1 MKNFTGKVTDVD
13 NNGNPIKKK
22 SGGKNGKKSGFKKPT
37 AAKKSSGKK
46 PLKDIAVV
54 MTKKPVRKIVEYY
67 YFFNEEMDARKLQSA
82 VGEKWFEKAD
92 IWPELNLMEVEMNFD
107 SLIFQNAEECFIDPA
122 DQQWFE
128 EQGIKTKYQ
137 ISYDTG
143 DIESVREVLHN
154 IMDAHRSRCG
164 FRNSDHI
171 GNIIQ
176 RKPACRSLHIIKE
189 RQCCQTAANG
199 KKSCLKKFPEKSK
212 YQHISSLLCFLL
224 RF

>member
-22 SGGKNGKKSGFKKPT
+22 SGGKNGKKSGFKKST

-154 IMDAHRSRCG
+154 IMDAIGGRIC
-164 FRNSDHI
+164 SDTDDFE
-171 GNIIQ
+171 
-176 RKPACRSLHIIKE
+176 PSC
-189 RQCCQTAANG
+189 TADTLD
-199 KKSCLKKFPEKSK
+199 KL
-212 YQHISSLLCFLL
+212 I
-224 RF
+224 

>member
-1 MKNFTGKVTDVD
+1 M
-13 NNGNPIKKK
+13 
-22 SGGKNGKKSGFKKPT
+22 
-37 AAKKSSGKK
+37 
-46 PLKDIAVV
+46 
-54 MTKKPVRKIVEYY
+54 EYY

-107 SLIFQNAEECFIDPA
+107 SLIFQSAEECFIDPA

-154 IMDAHRSRCG
+154 IMDALGGRIC
-164 FRNSDHI
+164 SDTDDFE
-171 GNIIQ
+171 
-176 RKPACRSLHIIKE
+176 PSC
-189 RQCCQTAANG
+189 TADTLD
-199 KKSCLKKFPEKSK
+199 KL
-212 YQHISSLLCFLL
+212 I
-224 RF
+224 

>member
-22 SGGKNGKKSGFKKPT
+22 SSGKNDKKSGFKKPA

-46 PLKDIAVV
+46 PLKDITAV

-128 EQGIKTKYQ
+128 ERGIKTKYQ

-143 DIESVREVLHN
+143 DIEAVREVLHN
-154 IMDAHRSRCG
+154 IMAALGGRIC
-164 FRNSDHI
+164 SDI
-171 GNIIQ
+171 DDFE
-176 RKPACRSLHIIKE
+176 PSC
-189 RQCCQTAANG
+189 TADTLD
-199 KKSCLKKFPEKSK
+199 KL
-212 YQHISSLLCFLL
+212 I
-224 RF
+224 

>member
-1 MKNFTGKVTDVD
+1 MKNFTGKVTNVD

-22 SGGKNGKKSGFKKPT
+22 STGKNGKKSGFKKP
-37 AAKKSSGKK
+37 AAVKKSSGKK
-46 PLKDIAVV
+46 PLKDITAV

-67 YFFNEEMDARKLQSA
+67 YFFDEEMDARKLQSA

-128 EQGIKTKYQ
+128 ERGIKTKYQ

-143 DIESVREVLHN
+143 DIEAVLKYFTTLWLPWAEESAAIQTILNRAARRIHWTNSYEFTADSVF
-154 IMDAHRSRCG
+154 S
-164 FRNSDHI
+164 
-171 GNIIQ
+171 
-176 RKPACRSLHIIKE
+176 
-189 RQCCQTAANG
+189 
-199 KKSCLKKFPEKSK
+199 
-212 YQHISSLLCFLL
+212 
-224 RF
+224 

>member
-22 SGGKNGKKSGFKKPT
+22 SGGKNGKKSGFKKPA

-46 PLKDIAVV
+46 PLKDITAV

-67 YFFNEEMDARKLQSA
+67 YFFDEEMDARKLQSA

-128 EQGIKTKYQ
+128 ERGIKTKYQ
-137 ISYDTG
+137 IQ
-143 DIESVREVLHN
+143 L
-154 IMDAHRSRCG
+154 
-164 FRNSDHI
+164 
-171 GNIIQ
+171 
-176 RKPACRSLHIIKE
+176 
-189 RQCCQTAANG
+189 
-199 KKSCLKKFPEKSK
+199 
-212 YQHISSLLCFLL
+212 
-224 RF
+224 

>member
-22 SGGKNGKKSGFKKPT
+22 STGKNGKKSGFKKPA
-37 AAKKSSGKK
+37 AAKKLSGKK
-46 PLKDIAVV
+46 PLKDITAV

-128 EQGIKTKYQ
+128 ERGIKTKYQ

-143 DIESVREVLHN
+143 DIEAVREVLHN
-154 IMDAHRSRCG
+154 IMAALGGRIC
-164 FRNSDHI
+164 SDTDDFE
-171 GNIIQ
+171 
-176 RKPACRSLHIIKE
+176 PSC
-189 RQCCQTAANG
+189 TADT
-199 KKSCLKKFPEKSK
+199 LD
-212 YQHISSLLCFLL
+212 ILI
-224 RF
+224 